1 MSLDATLEF
10 IGAAQQ
16 VTGSCYLIKVQG
28 RQILLD
34 CGMVQGADQIRE
46 WHKFRFSFK
55 PKDIDMVVLSHAHI
69 DHSGLLPL
77 LVARGFDG
85 KIFCTAG
92 TAELLPVL
100 LKDSVHLYLKDL
112 EWQNKKAARAGKKI
126 HDPVVSIADA
136 ERVAQLCET
145 VSYDK
150 RIVPLPGLELEFA
163 DAGHILGSAIVQ
175 LWLKS
180 RQAMR
185 KLVFSGDLGNPAT
198 VLMHNPSV
206 IEQADI
212 VLMESTYGNRDHQNT
227 DNSLEELAQ
236 ALEQAYQAGG
246 NVFIPAF
253 ALGRSQEILYYLALL
268 HHQGRL
274 KQRLVYLDSPMAISI
289 TRIYNDYI
297 KCLDQHDL
305 QAIGFKHGM
314 GIEDIL
320 PMLRLSETVEQS
332 TAINRISQGA
342 IIIAGSGMCN
352 GGRIVHHLKHNLW
365 KSSNHIIFI
374 GFQAQGTLGRR
385 LIDGERRVK
394 LFGQEIVAK
403 AKVHT
408 IGGFSAHAG
417 QSELLGWAK
426 AIGGQPQFY
435 LVHGEPE
442 AQQMLQQEL
451 ASLGITA
458 QIPQKGDVITL

>member
-1 MSLDATLEF
+1 MPLSATLSF

-16 VTGSCYLIKVQG
+16 VTGSCYLIRVNNQ
-28 RQILLD
+28 QILLD

-46 WHKFRFSFK
+46 WHKFHFAFR
-55 PKDIDMVVLSHAHI
+55 PKDIDLVILSHAHI

-85 KIFCTAG
+85 KILCTPG
-92 TAELLPVL
+92 TAELLPIL

-112 EWQNKKAARAGKKI
+112 EWQNKKAARAGKKLQ
-126 HDPVVSIADA
+126 DPVLSVADA

-145 VSYDK
+145 ISYKK
-150 RIVPLPGLELEFA
+150 RVTPLPGVELEFA

-175 LWLKS
+175 LWLKGS
-180 RQAMR
+180 KAMR

-198 VLMHNPSV
+198 VLMHDPTD
-206 IEQADI
+206 IGQADI
-212 VLMESTYGNRDHQNT
+212 VLMESTYGNRNHQNI
-227 DNSLEELAQ
+227 DNSLEELAT
-236 ALEQAYQAGG
+236 ALEHANKDGG

-274 KQRLVYLDSPMAISI
+274 KQRLVFLDSPMAISI
-289 TRIYNDYI
+289 TNIYNNYLHSLEQ
-297 KCLDQHDL
+297 KDL
-305 QAIGFKHGM
+305 AAIGFRKGM
-314 GIEDIL
+314 LLEDLL
-320 PMLRLSETVEQS
+320 PMLRLTESVEES
-332 TAINRISQGA
+332 MAINRVSGGA

-365 KSSNHIIFI
+365 KSSNHLIFA

-385 LIDGERRVK
+385 LVDGERRVK
-394 LFGQEIVAK
+394 LFGQEIVVK

-417 QSELLGWAK
+417 QSELLDWAQ

-442 AQQMLQQEL
+442 AQAVLQQEL
-451 ASLGITA
+451 ARLGIVA
-458 QIPQKGDVITL
+458 KIPAKGDVIEL

>member
-1 MSLDATLEF
+1 MPLSATLEF

-16 VTGSCYLIKVQG
+16 VTGSCYLI
-28 RQILLD
+28 RLNNMQILLD
-34 CGMVQGADQIRE
+34 CGMLQGADQIRE
-46 WHKFRFSFK
+46 WHKFRFAFK
-55 PKDIDMVVLSHAHI
+55 PKDIDLVILSHAHI

-85 KIFCTAG
+85 KIICTPG

-126 HDPVVSIADA
+126 QEPVLSVHDAD
-136 ERVAQLCET
+136 RVAKLCDPIGYKQR
-145 VSYDK
+145 V
-150 RIVPLPGLELEFA
+150 IPLPGLELEFA

-175 LWLKS
+175 LWLKGHKG
-180 RQAMR
+180 MR

-198 VLMHNPSV
+198 VLMYDPTE
-206 IEQADI
+206 IGQADI
-212 VLMESTYGNRDHQNT
+212 VLMESTYGNRNHQNM
-227 DNSLEELAQ
+227 DMSLDELAQ
-236 ALEQAYQAGG
+236 ALQQADKDGG

-274 KQRLVYLDSPMAISI
+274 KQRMVFLDSPMAISI
-289 TRIYNDYI
+289 TAIYNDYLRT
-297 KCLDQHDL
+297 LDQKDL
-305 QAIGFKHGM
+305 AAIGFKPGM
-314 GIEDIL
+314 QLEDLL
-320 PMLRLSETVEQS
+320 PMLRFTESVEES
-332 TAINRISQGA
+332 MAINRVTQGA

-365 KSSNHIIFI
+365 KSSNHLIFV
-374 GFQAQGTLGRR
+374 GFQAYGTLGRR
-385 LIDGERRVK
+385 LVDGERRVK
-394 LFGQEIVAK
+394 LFGQDIVVK

-417 QSELLGWAK
+417 QNELLDWAQ
-426 AIGGQPQFY
+426 AIGGQPKFY

-442 AQQMLQQEL
+442 SQLVLQNEL
-451 ASLGITA
+451 KALGIQA
-458 QIPQKGDVITL
+458 KIPVKGDVIEL

>member
-1 MSLDATLEF
+1 MPLSATLEF

-16 VTGSCYLIKVQG
+16 VTGSCHLIRIGDK
-28 RQILLD
+28 QILLD

-46 WHKFRFSFK
+46 WHKFRFAFK
-55 PKDIDMVVLSHAHI
+55 PKDIDLVILSHAHI

-85 KIFCTAG
+85 KIICTPG

-126 HDPVVSIADA
+126 QDPVLTVKDA
-136 ERVAQLCET
+136 ERVIKLCET
-145 VSYDK
+145 LGYKK
-150 RIVPLPGLELEFA
+150 RLTPLPGIELEFS

-175 LWLKS
+175 LWLKGHK
-180 RQAMR
+180 AMR

-198 VLMHNPSV
+198 VLMHDPSD
-206 IEQADI
+206 IGQADI
-212 VLMESTYGNRDHQNT
+212 VLMESTYGDRNHQNI
-227 DNSLEELAQ
+227 DNSLDEMAQ
-236 ALEQAYQAGG
+236 ALEQANKDGG

-253 ALGRSQEILYYLALL
+253 ALGRSQEILYYLAQLY
-268 HHQGRL
+268 HQGRL
-274 KQRLVYLDSPMAISI
+274 KQRIIFLDSPMAISI
-289 TRIYNDYI
+289 TNIYNDYLD
-297 KCLDQHDL
+297 CLDQKDL
-305 QAIGFKHGM
+305 AAIGFKKGM
-314 GIEDIL
+314 QLQDLL
-320 PMLRLSETVEQS
+320 PMLRLTENVEES
-332 TAINRISQGA
+332 MAINRVSGGA

-365 KSSNHIIFI
+365 KSANHLIFV
-374 GFQAQGTLGRR
+374 GFQARGTLGRR
-385 LIDGERRVK
+385 LVDGERRVR
-394 LFGQEIVAK
+394 LFGQDIVVK

-417 QSELLGWAK
+417 QAELIDWAR
-426 AIGGQPQFY
+426 AIGGQPEFY

-442 AQQMLQQEL
+442 AQQVLQQKL
-451 ASLGITA
+451 ADVGINA
-458 QIPQKGDVITL
+458 RIPTKGDVIEL